1 MDITQ
6 MDYVSTFIWLYNIG
20 AAFIIL
26 FLIFQILLIS
36 RKLDTD
42 MIRARLFLN
51 MDILAE
57 TWKYI
62 SIAAASFAVNAIAG
76 FLRFNANIK
85 FYYVWEISEIIFLG
99 AFIAMIYQWYQF
111 VGGLMLRD
119 KKGEQ

>member
-1 MDITQ
+1 M
-6 MDYVSTFIWLYNIG
+6 
-20 AAFIIL
+20 